1 MHAIKMRMLLA
12 GVAALVAVA
21 WGAMPAQAQTAEQL
35 LQERYVHF
43 TGEKSIDGLR
53 VASFE
58 VPGRPYYQQVLIGA
72 GDKHVPHAVLLH
84 CKTRTC
90 TGKTVALGGV
100 GATFES
106 LQLVDLRGEPMAQ
119 LDDKTY
125 SLFQLDNVL
134 KVANPLAAQPRK
146 GAHPKAAKPQ
156 LAIVF
161 TASWRQGAGS
171 EGTVHSELT
180 MVDVNTKAGA
190 KLFSDATLARAYTG
204 AGMKQTFALVR
215 SPEHTTL
222 DVLATGERLVDNR
235 SGCLPAQ
242 PKPYTLTLV
251 NGRYEVCSAREW
263 TSGCGSHP

>member
-12 GVAALVAVA
+12 GVAAIVAVA

-35 LQERYVHF
+35 LKERYVHF
-43 TGEKSIDGLR
+43 TGEKGIDGLR
-53 VASFE
+53 VASFD

-84 CKTRTC
+84 CNARTC

-125 SLFQLDNVL
+125 SLYALDTTL
-134 KVANPLAAQPRK
+134 QVANAPPNRRNLTNQ
-146 GAHPKAAKPQ
+146 Q
-156 LAIVF
+156 LAIVVT
-161 TASWRQGAGS
+161 TAWTQGAGNDGVS
-171 EGTVHSELT
+171 RSHLT
-180 MVDVNTKAGA
+180 IVDVKTNAGA
-190 KLFSDATLARAYTG
+190 TLFTDATLARAYTG

-251 NGRYEVCSAREW
+251 NGRYEVCTAREW